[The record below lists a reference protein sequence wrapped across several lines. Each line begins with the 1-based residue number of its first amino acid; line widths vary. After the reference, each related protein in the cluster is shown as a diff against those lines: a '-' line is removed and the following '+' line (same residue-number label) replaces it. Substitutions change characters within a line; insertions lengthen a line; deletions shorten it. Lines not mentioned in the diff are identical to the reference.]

1 MKGTIN
7 LENIGKMPVES
18 LNISVT
24 SKDGEGKELTHFTPD
39 SRRGGEGDR
48 HWCRFDERDARLSS
62 FTAIRS

>member
-48 HWCRFDERDARLSS
+48 FDEGDARLSS

>member
-39 SRRGGEGDR
+39 SRRWGEGDR
-48 HWCRFDERDARLSS
+48 H
-62 FTAIRS
+62 

>member
-24 SKDGEGKELTHFTPD
+24 SKDGEGKGLTHFTPD

-48 HWCRFDERDARLSS
+48 H
-62 FTAIRS
+62 

>member
-48 HWCRFDERDARLSS
+48 L
-62 FTAIRS
+62 